1 MKCVH
6 ILIIAVLL
14 VRWMLWSN
22 QELLAVWWLQRP
34 EGLDLGFLITIHMPE
49 SACKIFR
56 HLIPLVGLLSCS
68 ANNVQH
74 KYSVFLVW
82 IAAGCKSLQKLPS
95 VYSRSH
101 ALQYNQ
107 GKGVGVGE
115 WVVHNTRIVTTH
127 VSPYLLTDSCCLFLL
142 FVFRWP

>member
-1 MKCVH
+1 MKRVH
-6 ILIIAVLL
+6 ILSVTVLL

-22 QELLAVWWLQRP
+22 QELLAVCWLQHP
-34 EGLDLGFLITIHMPE
+34 EGLDLGILIAIHMSR

-56 HLIPLVGLLSCS
+56 HHIPLVGLLSCT

-82 IAAGCKSLQKLPS
+82 TAAGCKSLQKLPS

-107 GKGVGVGE
+107 GNRVGAGK
-115 WVVHNTRIVTTH
+115 WVVHSARVATIR
-127 VSPYLLTDSCCLFLL
+127 VSPYLLTDSCCLFLPCVCRL
-142 FVFRWP
+142 P